1 MDLGRTKTI
10 IALALP
16 IVGGMIS
23 QNVLNLV
30 DTAMVGTLGAAALG
44 AVGMASFATFMSQ
57 AFIMALGAGVQ
68 AMAARRMGEG
78 KGDEMAVPLNGGLV
92 LALVLGI
99 PVAILMWF
107 LSPAIFDFL
116 SSDPEV
122 AEIGI
127 PYWKARIFALV
138 AVGMNFSFR
147 GYWNGVNRSG
157 LYLRTLLVMHAVNIF
172 LNWVLIFGKLGMPAL
187 GATGAGI
194 GTTISLWVGTLYY
207 IYLGRRYAKDAG
219 FLRGLPSLQTLR
231 GMLRLS
237 VPSGIQQLFFAAG
250 MTALAWIVGKVGTD
264 ELGAVN
270 VLLNVTMVALLPGIG
285 LGLVAASL
293 VGQALGR
300 GEPGEAKRWG
310 WEVVQVGVLLLGAL
324 GLPMLLVPDL
334 ILDAFIKERHVIELA
349 APALQISGT
358 TIAAEGLGMV
368 LLNALIGAGD
378 TRRVMVV
385 SVSMQW
391 LLFLP
396 AAFVIGP
403 VLGYGLLGI
412 WLANAAYRGVQAVI
426 FAGLWRGGKW
436 ATIKI

>member
-1 MDLGRTKTI
+1 MDRARTKKI
-10 IALALP
+10 VILALP

-23 QNVLNLV
+23 QNILNLV

-57 AFIMALGAGVQ
+57 AFITALGAGVQ
-68 AMAARRMGEG
+68 AMSARRLGEG
-78 KGDEMAVPLNGGLV
+78 RLHETALALNGGLL
-92 LALVLGI
+92 LAILIGV

-107 LSPAIFDFL
+107 LSPTIFELL

-138 AVGMNFSFR
+138 AVGMNFGFR

-157 LYLRTLLVMHAVNIF
+157 LYLQTLVLMHIVNIV
-172 LNWVLIFGKLGMPAL
+172 LNWVLIFGHLGAPAL

-194 GTTISLWVGTLYY
+194 GTAISLWVGTLYY
-207 IYLGRRYAKDAG
+207 VYLGRRYAADAG
-219 FLRGLPSLQTLR
+219 FLAGIPSAATLKS
-231 GMLRLS
+231 MLRLS

-250 MTALAWIVGKVGTD
+250 MTALAWIVGRVGTD

-293 VGQALGR
+293 VSQSLGR
-300 GEPGEAKRWG
+300 GEPEEARRWG

-324 GLPMLLVPDL
+324 GLPMLLFPEA
-334 ILDAFIKERHVIELA
+334 ILGVFIREEHVIALA
-349 APALQISGT
+349 AGPLRLSGA
-358 TIAAEGLGMV
+358 TIAVEGMGMV

-378 TRRVMVV
+378 TRRVMFV
-385 SVSMQW
+385 SVGMQW
-391 LLFLP
+391 LLYLP
-396 AAFVIGP
+396 AAYLVGP
-403 VLGYGLLGI
+403 VYGYGLFGI
-412 WLANAAYRGVQAVI
+412 WVANATYRGVQACVL
-426 FAGLWRGGKW
+426 AGLWRGGKW
-436 ATIKI
+436 AQIKI

>member
-1 MDLGRTKTI
+1 
-10 IALALP
+10 
-16 IVGGMIS
+16 
-23 QNVLNLV
+23 
-30 DTAMVGTLGAAALG
+30 
-44 AVGMASFATFMSQ
+44 
-57 AFIMALGAGVQ
+57 
-68 AMAARRMGEG
+68 
-78 KGDEMAVPLNGGLV
+78 
-92 LALVLGI
+92 
-99 PVAILMWF
+99 
-107 LSPAIFDFL
+107 
-116 SSDPEV
+116 
-122 AEIGI
+122 
-127 PYWKARIFALV
+127 
-138 AVGMNFSFR
+138 
-147 GYWNGVNRSG
+147 
-157 LYLRTLLVMHAVNIF
+157 
-172 LNWVLIFGKLGMPAL
+172 
-187 GATGAGI
+187 
-194 GTTISLWVGTLYY
+194 
-207 IYLGRRYAKDAG
+207 
-219 FLRGLPSLQTLR
+219 
-231 GMLRLS
+231 
-237 VPSGIQQLFFAAG
+237 

-310 WEVVQVGVLLLGAL
+310 WDVAQVGVLLLGAL

-349 APALQISGT
+349 APALQISGA

>member
-1 MDLGRTKTI
+1 VDPKRTKTI
-10 IALALP
+10 VTLALP
-16 IVGGMIS
+16 IVGGMVS
-23 QNVLNLV
+23 QNILNLV

-57 AFIMALGAGVQ
+57 AFITALGAGVQ
-68 AMAARRMGEG
+68 AMASRRLGEG
-78 KGDEMAVPLNGGLV
+78 KLGETALPLNGGLL
-92 LALVLGI
+92 LAIVLGV

-107 LSPAIFDFL
+107 LSPIIFEFL

-138 AVGMNFSFR
+138 AVGMNFGFR

-157 LYLRTLLVMHAVNIF
+157 LYLQTLILMHVVNIG
-172 LNWVLIFGKLGMPAL
+172 LNWVLIFGHLGAPQL

-194 GTTISLWVGTLYY
+194 GTAISLWIGTLYY
-207 IYLGRRYAKDAG
+207 IYLGRRHARGAG
-219 FLRGLPSLQTLR
+219 FLAGIPSAATLKS
-231 GMLRLS
+231 MLRLS

-250 MTALAWIVGKVGTD
+250 LTALTWIVGRVGTD

-293 VGQALGR
+293 VGQSLGR
-300 GEPGEAKRWG
+300 GEPGEARRWG
-310 WEVVQVGVLLLGAL
+310 WDVVWVGVLLLGAL
-324 GLPMLLVPDL
+324 GLPMLLFPRA
-334 ILDAFIKERHVIELA
+334 ILGVFIAEPHVIELA
-349 APALQISGT
+349 VGSLQLSGA
-358 TIAAEGLGMV
+358 TIAVEGMGMV

-378 TRRVMVV
+378 TRRVMFV
-385 SVSMQW
+385 SVAMQW
-391 LLFLP
+391 LLFIP
-396 AAFVIGP
+396 AAYVIGP
-403 VLGYGLLGI
+403 VYGFGLFGI
-412 WLANAAYRGVQAVI
+412 WLANVAYRGLQAVV

-436 ATIKI
+436 ASIKL

>member
-1 MDLGRTKTI
+1 LDLGRTKTI

-78 KGDEMAVPLNGGLV
+78 KGEEMAVPLNGGLV

-122 AEIGI
+122 AQIGI

-310 WEVVQVGVLLLGAL
+310 WDVAQVGVLLLGAL

-349 APALQISGT
+349 APALQISGA